1 MSSHRVYLI
10 DATAFCY
17 RAFYAIRDLST
28 SYGQPTN
35 AIYGFI
41 KMLQKIIKE
50 QKPDLMAVCFDVS
63 RDTFRK
69 KKFAEYKIQRPPM
82 PDALSSQMPLI
93 RDIIKAYRIA
103 LFELRNY
110 EADDVIATLA
120 RKANESDIAVTVVS
134 SDKDML
140 QLVNATTTV
149 FNPYKENGIFY
160 DEQAVKAHF
169 KVAPAAIPDVI
180 ALMGD
185 AADNIPGVPGVGEK
199 TAAELIA
206 RFGSVHELLH
216 KLNTLKAGTLK
227 ESIAS
232 CREQIKLNYELALLK
247 RDIDVEFDV
256 RTLAVQQPD
265 THKLF
270 ELFKLLEFK
279 ALLAELP
286 LEEKKLSQEARP
298 PSVSE
303 AQLDAIAREAKEIIL
318 CIDATGT
325 VVLGASGDMYEI
337 GQLAGRFEKLLSDE
351 KIKKVGYNLKMLKVF
366 LAKKGLG
373 IAGLGFDVMIAA
385 YLIDPS
391 RLTYTLGDLAYTFL
405 NRHVPAQALSAAG
418 SVSLVKELAPALQ
431 EKLKEQSLE
440 ELFYDIEMPL
450 IAVLADM
457 ELTGV
462 CLDLEVLR
470 QTSLQLEDKL
480 ASLIK
485 KIYELS
491 GVEFNLNSPKQ
502 LREILFQRLQLPVI
516 RRSKTGP
523 STDEEVLTRLSVRHE
538 LPRLLLEYRQLMKLK
553 SSYLDTLPAL
563 VDPNTKKIHTSFNQT
578 GTETGRLSSSNPNLQ
593 NIPVKTGLG
602 RQIRRALVASSGNNV
617 LVSCDY
623 SQIELRILAHLSQD
637 PDLITAFKKDEDVH
651 KATAA
656 LLYGVELSEVTEA
669 MRDTA
674 KRVNFGI
681 IYGVSAFGLSRDLA
695 ISNDEAQ
702 RFIESYFL
710 RYPRVEEYMR
720 QQVEKAQQDGY
731 VSTLLGRRR
740 YLPQIRNTQAGIR
753 QFAQR
758 QAINTPIQ
766 GSASDMIKLAMV
778 HIHRQINKKNLRTK
792 MILQIHDELL
802 FEVPQEELAEALP
815 LFKERMEN
823 VLPLSV
829 PVKVD
834 LKVGKN
840 WLEMKEVEDEG
851 SVLRK

>member
-17 RAFYAIRDLST
+17 RAFYAIRNLST

-63 RDTFRK
+63 RDTFRQ

-82 PDALSSQMPLI
+82 PEALSSQMPLI
-93 RDIIKAYRIA
+93 RDIVKAYRIA
-103 LFELRNY
+103 LFELKNY

-120 RKANESDIAVTVVS
+120 RKANESNIAVTVVS

-149 FNPYKENGIFY
+149 FNPYKANGILY
-160 DEQAVKAHF
+160 DEQAVKEHC

-185 AADNIPGVPGVGEK
+185 AADNIPGVPGIGEK

-206 RFGSVHELLH
+206 RFGSVNELLH
-216 KLNTLKAGTLK
+216 TLDTLGEGKLR

-247 RDIDVEFDV
+247 RDVDVEFDI

-286 LEEKKLSQEARP
+286 SEEKKLPQEAMACA
-298 PSVSE
+298 SQ
-303 AQLDAIAREAKEIIL
+303 AQLDAIAKESKEIVL
-318 CIDATGT
+318 CIDATGA
-325 VVLGASGDMYEI
+325 VALGASGSVCMV
-337 GQLAGRFEKLLSDE
+337 GHLAGRFEKLLSDE
-351 KIKKVGYNLKMLKVF
+351 KIKKVGYNLKMLKIV

-405 NRHVPAQALSAAG
+405 NRHVPAQALSAAE
-418 SVSLVKELAPALQ
+418 SVSLVEELAPVLE

-440 ELFYDIEMPL
+440 TLFYDIEMPL
-450 IAVLADM
+450 ITVLADM
-457 ELTGV
+457 ELTGI
-462 CLDLEVLR
+462 CLDLEILR
-470 QTSLQLEDKL
+470 QISLKLEDKL
-480 ASLIK
+480 ALLIK

-553 SSYLDTLPAL
+553 SSYVDTLPAL
-563 VDPNTKKIHTSFNQT
+563 VDPDTKTIHTSFNQT

-593 NIPVKTGLG
+593 NIPVKTDLG
-602 RQIRRALVASSGNNV
+602 RQIRRALVASSGNSV

-637 PDLITAFKKDEDVH
+637 PDLIAAFKKGEDVH
-651 KATAA
+651 KSTAA
-656 LLYGVELSEVTEA
+656 LLYGIEPSEVTEA

-720 QQVEKAQQDGY
+720 QQIEKAQQDGY

-778 HIHRQINKKNLRTK
+778 HIYRQINKKNLRTK
-792 MILQIHDELL
+792 MVLQIHDELL
-802 FEVPQEELAEALP
+802 FEIPQEELAEALP
-815 LFKERMEN
+815 LIKERMEN
-823 VLPLSV
+823 VLKLSV

-840 WLEMKEVEDEG
+840 WLDMKEVEDE
-851 SVLRK
+851 SFVLRK

>member
-1 MSSHRVYLI
+1 MSSHRLYLI

-17 RAFYAIRDLST
+17 RAFYAIRNLST

-35 AIYGFI
+35 AVYGFI
-41 KMLQKIIKE
+41 KMLQKIVKE
-50 QKPDLMAVCFDVS
+50 QKPDFMAMCFDVS
-63 RDTFRK
+63 RDTFRQ

-82 PDALSSQMPLI
+82 PEALSGQMSLI

-103 LFELRNY
+103 LFELENY
-110 EADDVIATLA
+110 EADDIIASLA
-120 RKANESDIAVTVVS
+120 RKAQEAKIAVTVVS

-140 QLVNATTTV
+140 QLVNATTMV
-149 FNPYKENGIFY
+149 FNPYKENGILY
-160 DEQAVKAHF
+160 DEKTVKEHF

-185 AADNIPGVPGVGEK
+185 AADNIPGVPGIGEK
-199 TAAELIA
+199 TAVELIA
-206 RFGSVHELLH
+206 RFGSAGELLRTLDTLAEG
-216 KLNTLKAGTLK
+216 KLRQSI
-227 ESIAS
+227 ESH
-232 CREQIKLNYELALLK
+232 RKQIELNYELALLK
-247 RDIDVEFDV
+247 RDIDMEFDIN
-256 RTLAVQQPD
+256 TLAVRQPD

-270 ELFKLLEFK
+270 ELFNLLEFK
-279 ALLAELP
+279 ALLAEMSLG
-286 LEEKKLSQEARP
+286 EKKPLGEARAF
-298 PSVSE
+298 VKE
-303 AQLDAIAREAKEIIL
+303 AQLDAIARESKEIIL
-318 CIDATGT
+318 CLDATGA
-325 VVLGASGDMYEI
+325 VALGASGDVFAVEN
-337 GQLAGRFEKLLSDE
+337 LTGRFEKLLSDE
-351 KIKKVGYNLKMLKVF
+351 KIKKVGHDLKRLKVF
-366 LAKKGLG
+366 FSKKGLD

-391 RLTYTLGDLAYTFL
+391 RLSYTLNDLAYTFL
-405 NRHVPAQALSAAG
+405 DKYVPAGTLNAAE
-418 SVSLVKELAPALQ
+418 SVSLVTELRPVL
-431 EKLKEQSLE
+431 EKKLSGQSLDA
-440 ELFYDIEMPL
+440 LFYEIEMPL

-457 ELTGV
+457 ELTGIT
-462 CLDLEVLR
+462 LDLEVLR
-470 QTSLQLEDKL
+470 QISSKLEAKL
-480 ASLIK
+480 ALLVK

-502 LREILFQRLQLPVI
+502 LREVLFQRLQLPVVK
-516 RRSKTGP
+516 RSKTGP
-523 STDEEVLTRLSVRHE
+523 STDEEVLTRLSSRHE
-538 LPRLLLEYRQLMKLK
+538 LPGLLLEYRQLMKLK

-593 NIPVKTGLG
+593 NIPVKTDLG
-602 RQIRRALVASSGNNV
+602 RQIRRALVVSSGNNV
-617 LVSCDY
+617 LLSCDY

-637 PDLITAFKKDEDVH
+637 PDLIAAFENDEDIH
-651 KATAA
+651 KTTAA
-656 LLYGVELSEVTEA
+656 LLYGVKAPEVSEK

-681 IYGVSAFGLSRDLA
+681 IYGLTSYGLSRDLA

-710 RYPRVEEYMR
+710 RYPRVEEYMK
-720 QQVEKAQQDGY
+720 QQIEKAQQDGY

-740 YLPQIRNTQAGIR
+740 YLPQIRNKQIGIR

-758 QAINTPIQ
+758 QAINAPIQ

-778 HIHRQINKKNLRTK
+778 HIHRQIIEKNLRTK

-802 FEVPQEELAEALP
+802 FEIPQEELAEAL
-815 LFKERMEN
+815 LFIKERMEN
-823 VLPLSV
+823 VLNLKV

-840 WLEMKEVEDEG
+840 WLEMKEVGDEDF
-851 SVLRK
+851 VLRK